1 MPAATPS
8 TKKKTWTDEQLEALP
23 KDGEKHELL
32 DGKLIISP
40 VHANPGVIC
49 TRLILVLGPFIHRQ
63 KLGEIYDSSTG
74 FRLSND
80 IVLSPDVSFV
90 SRQRLRKVLIAP
102 DKFLHGAPDL
112 GVEVLSP
119 SDRLR
124 EMHRKLDR
132 YFEFGTRVVWW
143 VDWKKEQVHLYTPDS
158 IEALTQPN
166 DILTGGE
173 VLPGFKCR
181 LSRIFRPS

>member
-1 MPAATPS
+1 MPVATPS
-8 TKKKTWTDEQLEALP
+8 KKKAWTDEQLEALS
-23 KDGEKHELL
+23 KDGHKYELL
-32 DGKLIISP
+32 DGKLIMSP
-40 VHANPGVIC
+40 VHASHGMIC
-49 TRLILVLGPFIHRQ
+49 TRLILLLGPFIHRQ

-80 IVLSPDVSFV
+80 IVLSPDIAFV
-90 SRQRLRKVLIAP
+90 GKARLKKILIAP
-102 DKFLHGAPDL
+102 EKFLYGAPDL

-124 EMHRKLDR
+124 EVHRKLDR
-132 YFEFGTRVVWW
+132 YFEFGTRLVWW
-143 VDWKKEQVHLYTPDS
+143 VDWTKEQVHIYTPDS
-158 IEALTQPN
+158 IEALTRAN